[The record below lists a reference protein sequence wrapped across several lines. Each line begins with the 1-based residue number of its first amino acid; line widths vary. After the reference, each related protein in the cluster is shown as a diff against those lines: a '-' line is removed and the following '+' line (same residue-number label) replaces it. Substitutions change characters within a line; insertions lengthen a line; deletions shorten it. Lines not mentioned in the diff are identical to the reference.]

1 MSNLTI
7 NTGIGAM
14 QYVLANLGT
23 KQLVTSML
31 LSTKKDA
38 GPLSPAAHVV
48 HWDRRLRAG
57 IGWVGTHWVPWPGS
71 RLKGGIGAHGML
83 PGYHYPLTWGLYRY
97 GAFRVQVCAWVSRS
111 VCTCNA
117 CESVVV
123 LYECR
128 LGVNH
133 CQIFT
138 TLTMIRKVLLSCYMH
153 KLITPIPHW
162 QASSIY
168 RNS

>member
-83 PGYHYPLTWGLYRY
+83 LGYHYPLTWWLYRY
-97 GAFRVQVCAWVSRS
+97 DVFCVQVCACVSRYIYVS
-111 VCTCNA
+111 VGAQSLSDLHNVNS
-117 CESVVV
+117 ESYYG
-123 LYECR
+123 LWSYTLECHTQKYYGHIR
-128 LGVNH
+128 IH
-133 CQIFT
+133 CKYTIQ
-138 TLTMIRKVLLSCYMH
+138 
-153 KLITPIPHW
+153 
-162 QASSIY
+162 
-168 RNS
+168 